1 MAYQRADPRP
11 FTPQGFLAM
20 EVQHRE
26 LLAWEVVRHQHPLHE
41 DFIILS
47 INPLPSNALLFG
59 PLQEVIFE
67 FLENT

>member
-1 MAYQRADPRP
+1 
-11 FTPQGFLAM
+11 M

-47 INPLPSNALLFG
+47 INPLPGNALLFG